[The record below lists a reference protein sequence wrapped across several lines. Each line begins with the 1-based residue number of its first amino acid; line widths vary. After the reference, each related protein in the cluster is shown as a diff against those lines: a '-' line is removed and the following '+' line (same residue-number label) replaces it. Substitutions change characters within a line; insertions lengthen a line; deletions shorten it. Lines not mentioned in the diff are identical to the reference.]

1 MSDAILILCTCPDEI
16 TARKIAQRLL
26 QDRQAACVNLVPHI
40 TSLYVWEGQQEE
52 QQEVQML
59 IKTRRTLF
67 RCVEAQIT
75 ELHPYEVPEII
86 AIPIED
92 GSTAYMRWLQEQT
105 A

>member
-1 MSDAILILCTCPDEI
+1 MSDAILILCTCPDEAI
-16 TARKIAQRLL
+16 ARHIAHQLL
-26 QDRQAACVNLVPHI
+26 QDRHAACINLLPHV
-40 TSLYVWEGQQEE
+40 TSLYIWDGKQEE

-59 IKTRRTLF
+59 IKTRRSLF

-75 ELHPYEVPEII
+75 ALHPYEVPEII

-92 GSTAYMRWLQEQT
+92 GSAAYLHWLQGQT